1 MRAFFLR
8 DLAVMVGRPSFVLA
22 VAVHA
27 GLLTA
32 FVAVWGNGVPLL
44 PGDNVY
50 EQQRLV
56 QWGLL
61 AVLLP
66 WTVARSIPHEATAGQ
81 TLLAAATAVPPSRA
95 LVARIAAA
103 FTGLCVVV
111 AGGFPLVV
119 LAQQISAVSPA
130 QVVGGLVGSLSAA
143 AVASAATVSWNL
155 VQHDRLTAWVGAT
168 ATTVGLLVGGAGL
181 LPATAAPWL
190 FWIAPIAAGAAA
202 ARRADVSLRYLS
214 EEPA

>member
-66 WTVARSIPHEATAGQ
+66 WTVARSIPHEATADQ

-202 ARRADVSLRYLS
+202 ARRADVSLRCLS

>member
-8 DLAVMVGRPSFVLA
+8 DLAVMVSRPSFVLTIG
-22 VAVHA
+22 VHA
-27 GLLTA
+27 GVIAA
-32 FVAVWGNGVPLL
+32 FEAIWGNGVPLL
-44 PGDNVY
+44 PGGNAY
-50 EQQRLV
+50 EQQRLI

-66 WTVARSIPHEATAGQ
+66 WTAARCLPREGAAGQ
-81 TLLAAATAVPPSRA
+81 TCLALATAVPPSRA

-103 FTGLCVVV
+103 FAGLSIVV

-119 LAQQISAVSPA
+119 LAQQISAVPLTQA
-130 QVVGGLVGSLSAA
+130 VQGLVGSLGAA
-143 AVASAATVSWNL
+143 AVASASTVSWNL
-155 VQHDRLTAWVGAT
+155 VQDDRLTAWFGAT

-190 FWIAPIAAGAAA
+190 FWAAPIAAGAAA